1 MKPVIEIKL
10 LNEFAQVPRY
20 QTPGSAGMDIHAA
33 IEDEVVIYPGR
44 WALIN
49 SGLAINI
56 NDPSIVAILA
66 ARSGLSLKNG
76 IKLGNGIG
84 ICDADY
90 QQAIGV
96 ILHNDGVDE
105 FVVHRGDRI
114 AQLMFV
120 PVHQVNLMLVSNF
133 SEDTV
138 RGGFGSTG
146 VNNG

>member
-1 MKPVIEIKL
+1 MKPTIEIKL

-20 QTPGSAGMDIHAA
+20 QTNGSAGMDIHAA
-33 IEDEVVIYPGR
+33 IEDDVIIYPGR

-49 SGLAINI
+49 SGLAVNI
-56 NDPSIVAILA
+56 NDPSIMAVLA
-66 ARSGLSLKNG
+66 ARSGLALKEG

-84 ICDADY
+84 ICDSDY

-120 PVHQVNLMLVSNF
+120 PVHQVNLMIVSNF
-133 SEDTV
+133 TDETG

-146 VNNG
+146 VSS